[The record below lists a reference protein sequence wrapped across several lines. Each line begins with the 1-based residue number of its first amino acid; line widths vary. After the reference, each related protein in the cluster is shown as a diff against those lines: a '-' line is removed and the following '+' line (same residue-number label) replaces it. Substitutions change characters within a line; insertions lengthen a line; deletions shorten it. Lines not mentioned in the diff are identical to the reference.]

1 MLILIFHTA
10 TLRFSSISL
19 LSFSDGW
26 KTTPRVMDNLTMPLG
41 YGQPKKGW
49 CYMYRHP
56 QHHHPVLFSPRDYMD
71 RSCLTRGSRNFYWK
85 NQRGGRGAIVNPKWP
100 HQTGSGPAR
109 THCGTWWCVQPPEVI
124 DNINRGGEIYITR
137 YGSFS
142 SHPSSS
148 SRLKKSGGGGGEY
161 APIWKWWTML
171 LLYSLSH
178 VIVDFVAY
186 HLVLFA

>member
-100 HQTGSGPAR
+100 HPTGSHR
-109 THCGTWWCVQPPEVI
+109 Q
-124 DNINRGGEIYITR
+124 YQQ
-137 YGSFS
+137 
-142 SHPSSS
+142 
-148 SRLKKSGGGGGEY
+148 GGGDIY
-161 APIWKWWTML
+161 HQIWIILFPPL
-171 LLYSLSH
+171 LLLPFEEEWGRGRGIRPYLEMMNNAITIYSLSH

>member
-56 QHHHPVLFSPRDYMD
+56 QHHHPVLFSPRDCMD

-124 DNINRGGEIYITR
+124 DNINRGGGEIYITR

-148 SRLKKSGGGGGEY
+148 SRLKKSGGGEY

>member
-26 KTTPRVMDNLTMPLG
+26 KTTPRVMDNLTMPLV

-56 QHHHPVLFSPRDYMD
+56 QHHHPVLFSPRDCMD

>member
-1 MLILIFHTA
+1 MFVFAFSDVNLKVHTA

-26 KTTPRVMDNLTMPLG
+26 KTTPRVMDNLTMPLV

-56 QHHHPVLFSPRDYMD
+56 QHHHPVLFSPRDCMD

-124 DNINRGGEIYITR
+124 DNINRRGGDIY
-137 YGSFS
+137 
-142 SHPSSS
+142 HQ
-148 SRLKKSGGGGGEY
+148 
-161 APIWKWWTML
+161 IWIILFPPL
-171 LLYSLSH
+171 LLLPFEEEWGRGRGIRPYLEMMNNA
-178 VIVDFVAY
+178 ITI
-186 HLVLFA
+186 

>member
-1 MLILIFHTA
+1 MFVLAFSDVNFNISHSYIAILKHFSLIFF
-10 TLRFSSISL
+10 R
-19 LSFSDGW
+19 W
-26 KTTPRVMDNLTMPLG
+26 VEDNAPSYGQPYCTMPLG

-56 QHHHPVLFSPRDYMD
+56 QHHHPVLFSPRDCMD

-124 DNINRGGEIYITR
+124 DNINRGGWYISPDMDHSLPTPPPPPVWR
-137 YGSFS
+137 
-142 SHPSSS
+142 
-148 SRLKKSGGGGGEY
+148 RVGEGNTPLFGNDEQCY
-161 APIWKWWTML
+161 YYIAFHMWL
-171 LLYSLSH
+171 LIS
-178 VIVDFVAY
+178 
-186 HLVLFA
+186 